1 MHRARSIY
9 HALWA
14 TTLEEERR
22 AFERFMDFATE
33 TRRRNPGAHI
43 YHFAPYEPAALKRL
57 MGRFATREVELDE
70 LLRGGA
76 FVDLHR
82 VVRRALIASVE
93 RYSIKDLERF
103 FGYARAQNLGEAS
116 MSRRVIEHAIEA
128 GEFDDKFDETIEA
141 HRAIVEAYN
150 REDCESAERLRD
162 WLETL
167 RTEAIAEGHELPRPA
182 PKDSEASEEISE
194 LDQELQRLRDGLL
207 EGVPED
213 PAERSDEQQ
222 ARFALAHMMEFHRR
236 EDKAGWWEYFRLLD
250 VEPEDYADERRAV
263 VRACLR
269 ESRRAGARAAAALSL
284 PGTGARCAR
293 RRRGNC
299 QRRNQDWHGC

>member
-1 MHRARSIY
+1 
-9 HALWA
+9 
-14 TTLEEERR
+14 
-22 AFERFMDFATE
+22 MDFATE
-33 TRRRNPGAHI
+33 TRRRNPAAHI

-103 FGYARAQNLGEAS
+103 FGYARAQDLGEAS

-128 GEFDDKFDETIEA
+128 GEFDETIET

-167 RTEAIAEGHELPRPA
+167 RAEAIAGGHELPRPV
-182 PKDSEASEEISE
+182 PKDGEASEEISE

-207 EGVPED
+207 AGVPED

-250 VEPEDYADERRAV
+250 VEPEDD
-263 VRACLR
+263 
-269 ESRRAGARAAAALSL
+269 SRTSAAPWSGWCSRKSSSRGARRCIATVFRHRSSMRETVTRLL
-284 PGTGARCAR
+284 PATKPKLARLLT
-293 RRRGNC
+293 
-299 QRRNQDWHGC
+299 